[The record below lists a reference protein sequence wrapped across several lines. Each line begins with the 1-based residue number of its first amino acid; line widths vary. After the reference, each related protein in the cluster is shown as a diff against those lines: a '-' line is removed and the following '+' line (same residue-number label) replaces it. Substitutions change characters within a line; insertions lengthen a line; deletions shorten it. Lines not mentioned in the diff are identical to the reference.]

1 MQPQAGLVL
10 LGGEDGDPTCH
21 PPTPQGCTS
30 APLLLK
36 PRVLRSTQGGI
47 QELGVTGLPKADTHN
62 SSPFSQHLTVY
73 RRP

>member
-1 MQPQAGLVL
+1 VQPQAGLVL
-10 LGGEDGDPTCH
+10 LGGEDGDPIGH
-21 PPTPQGCTS
+21 PPTLQGYTS

-36 PRVLRSTQGGI
+36 PQALWSVQGGN
-47 QELGVTGLPKADTHN
+47 QELGVTGLPEADTHN